1 VHILFHHDPHSHH
14 HHHYDSDQGHLLHEL
29 KHKDYEGYEKLV
41 DTMLKESQKK
51 GQEHKEILALHIQGN
66 ASFFFKKEAD
76 AIKFY
81 EQAIT
86 TAQKTQNHMAF
97 AMIGFD
103 LIHAYQ
109 HKHLWN
115 KIFPLL
121 SEINQVYHKVDL
133 IEEKIYCL
141 IQLSHYQRLF
151 GNLDDAYRNLNL
163 AKNLHDTLE
172 ECSLAQHH
180 CMHHYSIRLALA
192 LLSKKSLN
200 VNKSLEISKNI
211 VAMLDHADT
220 HDLCENNKMYFKISC
235 HIIMAECYFEQKDR
249 EKSII
254 ITDHL
259 RKYADKTKNKIIRCQ
274 YNVIRME
281 HELLFEN
288 RQFDSKSWIENINY
302 LFNHG
307 INEFCLEQYLR
318 ILKKLLHDNQLS
330 LHERLIDDYSHLLDI
345 MRRNMSDKLANHFL
359 NSYEFKPALS
369 FKSSTQY
376 HVKKFIEIGQELLC
390 EHNLEDLANKIL
402 QFVMALSKMDRGF
415 VRLYDSTFSQS
426 ITATRKIS
434 ADLLDDDSSHLS
446 SCMKLSQKVME
457 TGRPFVKIPRTTID
471 LFHLCDQNGELLQI
485 INTNSLIVLPL
496 KAGHKEMGVIYLD
509 SKSRNVLPK
518 DEDIE
523 ILESLVSLI
532 ANIVH
537 NASHFSTKK
546 SQQKHKHCSHNS
558 TSIDESEKYDF
569 NNFIGISEKKGNLIA
584 VLKQALDS
592 NATISLTGESGV
604 GKEMIAKMVHYNSKR
619 KHKPFVAIN
628 CSAIPENL
636 LESELFGHVKGA
648 FTDAKDNKIGLFER
662 ADQGTIFLDEIGEMP
677 LSMQVKILR
686 VLQDREVFPVG
697 GATMKKIDVHIL
709 CATNRNLEEM
719 VHQGLFREDL
729 YYRISVIKIHVPSL
743 RDRKEDIPLL
753 VDHALR
759 MYGDE
764 NDLPSKTISHQAMM
778 YLMNYSWPGNVRELI
793 NVMYNLS
800 IFVDKPCIELIDLEE
815 RQDLF
820 RSPMKTIENIK
831 QGSDIN
837 TLSEQIDAHKIS
849 LAEAKQEFERMQ
861 LERALEIYKG
871 QVTSAS
877 YHLQMPRP
885 QLSRLLKKY
894 DIDKTDYKSN
904 QNDDKKS

>member
-1 VHILFHHDPHSHH
+1 MHILFHHDPHSHH
-14 HHHYDSDQGHLLHEL
+14 HHHYDSEQGYLLHEL
-29 KHKDYEGYEKLV
+29 KHKEYENYEELV
-41 DTMLKESQKK
+41 DSLLKESKK
-51 GQEHKEILALHIQGN
+51 RNKQHKKILALHIQGN
-66 ASFFFKKEAD
+66 ASFFFKKHVEA
-76 AIKFY
+76 INFY

-86 TAQKTQNHMAF
+86 LAQSTDNHMAF

-103 LIHAYQ
+103 LIHACQ

-121 SEINQVYHKVDL
+121 NEINQVYHKVDL

-141 IQLSHYQRLF
+141 IQLSNYQRLF
-151 GNLDDAYRNLNL
+151 GNLDEAYKNLNL
-163 AKNLHDTLE
+163 AKNLHDTME
-172 ECSLAQHH
+172 ECSLAEHH
-180 CMHHYSIRLALA
+180 CMHHYSIRRALA

-200 VNKSLEISKNI
+200 IDKALEISKNV

-220 HDLCENNKMYFKISC
+220 HVLCENNKMYFKISC

-259 RKYADKTKNKIIRCQ
+259 RKYADKTKNKIIKSQ
-274 YNVIRME
+274 YNIIRME

-288 RQFDSKSWIENINY
+288 RQFDSKSWIENIDY

-307 INEFCLEQYLR
+307 INEFCLEQSLR
-318 ILKKLLHDNQLS
+318 VLKKLLQDNQLS
-330 LHERLIDDYSHLLDI
+330 LHERLVDNYTHLLEI
-345 MRRNMSDKLANHFL
+345 MSKNMSDQLASHFL
-359 NSYEFKPALS
+359 NSYEFKPAISLNN
-369 FKSSTQY
+369 STQY

-415 VRLYDSTFSQS
+415 VRLYDAKFSQA
-426 ITATRKIS
+426 ITATSKIS
-434 ADLLDDDSSHLS
+434 SELLNDDSSHLS
-446 SCMKLSQKVME
+446 SCLKLSQKVME

-471 LFHLCDQNGELLQI
+471 LFHLCDQNNELLKI
-485 INTNSLIVLPL
+485 INTNSLMILPL
-496 KAGHKEMGVIYLD
+496 RAGHKEMGVIYLD
-509 SKSRNVLPK
+509 SKSKNILPK

-537 NASHFSTKK
+537 NASHFAVKK
-546 SQQKHKHCSHNS
+546 SQHKHCSHNVTS
-558 TSIDESEKYDF
+558 TDESEKYDF
-569 NNFIGISEKKGNLIA
+569 DKFIGISEKKGNLIA

-628 CSAIPENL
+628 CSAIPEAL

-648 FTDAKDNKIGLFER
+648 FTDANENKIGLFER
-662 ADQGTIFLDEIGEMP
+662 ADKGTIFLDEIGEMP

-686 VLQDREVFPVG
+686 VLQDREVVPVG
-697 GATMKKIDVHIL
+697 GATLKKIDVHIL

-719 VHQGLFREDL
+719 VNKGLFREDL
-729 YYRISVIKIHVPSL
+729 YYRISVIKVHVPSL
-743 RDRKEDIPLL
+743 KDRKEDIPLL

-800 IFVDKPCIELIDLEE
+800 IFVDKPCIELTDLEE

-820 RSPMKTIENIK
+820 RAPVNTIDNIK
-831 QGSDIN
+831 QRSDLN
-837 TLSEQIDAHKIS
+837 TLSEQIDAHEIS

-861 LERALEIYKG
+861 LKRALEIYNG

-885 QLSRLLKKY
+885 QVSRLLKKY
-894 DIDKTDYKSN
+894 DINKTDYKAGLI
-904 QNDDKKS
+904 DDKKS